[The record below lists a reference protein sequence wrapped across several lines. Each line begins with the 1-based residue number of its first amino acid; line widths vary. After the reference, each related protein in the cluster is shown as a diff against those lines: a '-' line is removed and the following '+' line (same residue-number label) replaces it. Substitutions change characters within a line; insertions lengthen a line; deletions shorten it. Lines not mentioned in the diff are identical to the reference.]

1 MIWVLDKAIS
11 TEYKLQIIPQYIPS
25 TPFSCK
31 ILTSASVD
39 GCGAEGFPDDGFT
52 DVGGN
57 EERDSRA
64 QTVALL

>member
-1 MIWVLDKAIS
+1 MKMIWMLDKAFPKK
-11 TEYKLQIIPQYIPS
+11 YKLRPPPQPIPS

-39 GCGAEGFPDDGFT
+39 GCGAEGLPDDGFT

-57 EERDSRA
+57 E
-64 QTVALL
+64 